1 MSERNCGELRIY
13 ETPGDLEKALAD
25 LVVTDAKEAIRERG
39 AFYVALAGGRTPQA
53 AYALLAANGRR
64 DAIDWQHVFIYFGD
78 ERCVPPESDD
88 SNYKM
93 ASDALL
99 SMVPVPPQNVHRMHG
114 EDDPARAARAYA
126 QALVETMGESPRF
139 DLILL
144 GMGAD
149 GHTASLFPQAD
160 PGTDDDQL
168 VRAVYVE
175 KLGGYRLTLTP
186 RVINN
191 ARHVAIALVGSEK
204 APILRVV
211 REGPYD
217 PVNYPVQI
225 VSPVDGTL
233 TWLVDRSAAAP
244 LTGSG

>member
-13 ETPGDLEKALAD
+13 ATSQELEEALAD
-25 LVVTDAKEAIRERG
+25 LFVSDAKEAIRERS
-39 AFYVALAGGRTPQA
+39 AFHVALAGGRTPQA
-53 AYALLAANGRR
+53 AYALLAGNGRR
-64 DAIDWQHVFIYFGD
+64 DAIDWEHVFIYFGD

-93 ASDALL
+93 ACDALL
-99 SMVPVPPQNVHRMHG
+99 SKVPIPTLNVHRMHG
-114 EDDPARAARAYA
+114 EDEPARAARAYA
-126 QALVETMGESPRF
+126 QMLVETMGEAPRF

-149 GHTASLFPQAD
+149 GHTASLFPQTD
-160 PGTDDDQL
+160 PSDGDEQL

-175 KLGGYRLTLTP
+175 KLGAYRLTLTP
-186 RVINN
+186 HVINN

-204 APILRVV
+204 APALHAV

-217 PVNYPVQI
+217 PVTHPVQI
-225 VSPVDGTL
+225 VAPHDGVL
-233 TWLVDRSAAAP
+233 TWLVDKAAAAA
-244 LTGSG
+244 LTS